1 MTDISMGKPS
11 EGGLEYDES
20 VAQTGEEIRRLLK
33 NVPTLIRHMTSHLA
47 KATGKMI
54 RARALLACATG
65 KDGLV
70 DPDAV
75 KAAAAVELLH
85 LATLVHDDIIDN
97 ADQRRGIETLH
108 RKFGEKY
115 AVLCGDYLL
124 CTALECVSTIQAL
137 DRGRD
142 PLDRSF
148 PRYLTEVCLG
158 EVRQNQ
164 NNRNYRLTEREYFRI
179 IRGKTAALFE
189 ASFYAGFMLSG
200 EEDKSLDIYKEIG
213 GNIGIIFQLAD
224 DCADY
229 EATRKAAKKP
239 VLSDYSLGVVTL
251 PLIRALKKDETLK
264 DQIAAGMEPGAL
276 KAAIREAGGFAYTH
290 TKIEKLMKKT
300 ASMIESLNIGAQKNE
315 LLMRLLE
322 KAAGIPV

>member
-1 MTDISMGKPS
+1 MTDISMGKLP
-11 EGGLEYDES
+11 EDRLEYDQS
-20 VAQTGEEIRRLLK
+20 VVQTGEEIRRLLR
-33 NVPTLIRHMTSHLA
+33 NAPALIRHITSHLA
-47 KATGKMI
+47 KAMGKMV
-54 RARALLACATG
+54 RARALLACAIG

-70 DPDAV
+70 NPDAV

-85 LATLVHDDIIDN
+85 LATLVHDDIIDD
-97 ADQRRGIETLH
+97 ADQRRGIEALH

-124 CTALECVSTIQAL
+124 CTALEYVSTIQAL
-137 DRGRD
+137 DRERD

-189 ASFYAGFMLSG
+189 ASFYVGFMLSG

-276 KAAIREAGGFAYTH
+276 KAAIREAGGFTYTH
-290 TKIEKLMKKT
+290 AKIEKLMKKT
-300 ASMIESLNIGAQKNE
+300 AAMIKSLDIGTQKNE

-322 KAAGIPV
+322 KAAGIPA

>member
-1 MTDISMGKPS
+1 MTDISMGKLP
-11 EGGLEYDES
+11 EGRLEYDQS
-20 VAQTGEEIRRLLK
+20 VVQTGEEIRRLLR
-33 NVPTLIRHMTSHLA
+33 NAPALIRHITSHLA
-47 KATGKMI
+47 KAMGKMV
-54 RARALLACATG
+54 RARALLACAIG

-70 DPDAV
+70 NPDAV

-85 LATLVHDDIIDN
+85 LATLVHDDIIDD
-97 ADQRRGIETLH
+97 ADQRRGIEALH

-124 CTALECVSTIQAL
+124 CTALEYVSTIQAL
-137 DRGRD
+137 DRERD

-189 ASFYAGFMLSG
+189 ASFYVGFMLSG

-276 KAAIREAGGFAYTH
+276 KAAIREAGGFTYTH
-290 TKIEKLMKKT
+290 AKIEKLMKKT
-300 ASMIESLNIGAQKNE
+300 AAIIKSLDIGTQKNE

-322 KAAGIPV
+322 KAAGIPA

>member
-1 MTDISMGKPS
+1 MGKLP
-11 EGGLEYDES
+11 EGRLEYDQS
-20 VAQTGEEIRRLLK
+20 VVQTGEEIRRLLR
-33 NVPTLIRHMTSHLA
+33 NAPALIRHITSHLA
-47 KATGKMI
+47 KAMGKMV
-54 RARALLACATG
+54 RARALLACAIG

-70 DPDAV
+70 NPDAV

-85 LATLVHDDIIDN
+85 LATLVHDDIIDD
-97 ADQRRGIETLH
+97 ADQRRGIEALH

-124 CTALECVSTIQAL
+124 CTALEYVSTIQAL
-137 DRGRD
+137 DRERD

-189 ASFYAGFMLSG
+189 ASFYVGFMLSG

-276 KAAIREAGGFAYTH
+276 KAAIREAGGFTYTH
-290 TKIEKLMKKT
+290 AKIEKLMKKT
-300 ASMIESLNIGAQKNE
+300 AAMIKSLDIGTQKNE

-322 KAAGIPV
+322 KAAGIPA

>member
-1 MTDISMGKPS
+1 MTDISMGKLP
-11 EGGLEYDES
+11 EDRLEYDQS
-20 VAQTGEEIRRLLK
+20 VVQTGEEIRRLLR
-33 NVPTLIRHMTSHLA
+33 NAPALIRHITSHLA
-47 KATGKMI
+47 KAMGKMI
-54 RARALLACATG
+54 RARALLACAIG
-65 KDGLV
+65 EDGLV

-85 LATLVHDDIIDN
+85 LATLVHDDIIDD
-97 ADQRRGIETLH
+97 ADQRRGIEALH

-124 CTALECVSTIQAL
+124 CTALEYVSTIQAL
-137 DRGRD
+137 DRERD

-189 ASFYAGFMLSG
+189 ASFYVGFMLSG

-276 KAAIREAGGFAYTH
+276 KAAIREAGGFTYTH
-290 TKIEKLMKKT
+290 TKIEKMMKKT
-300 ASMIESLNIGAQKNE
+300 AAMIKSLDIGTQKNE

-322 KAAGIPV
+322 KAAGIPA